1 MRTIYLLIL
10 FFVQLVCLSCSE
22 QGVYADSTSKQIIKN
37 ETGIKKIKGIVK
49 ITGNQFL
56 WKDIVEKMTLLIREH
71 M

>member
-1 MRTIYLLIL
+1 M
-10 FFVQLVCLSCSE
+10 
-22 QGVYADSTSKQIIKN
+22 KQ
-37 ETGIKKIKGIVK
+37 ELKKIKGIVK

>member
-1 MRTIYLLIL
+1 MGAYGGYR
-10 FFVQLVCLSCSE
+10 QLE
-22 QGVYADSTSKQIIKN
+22 QFSHYKNSKQIIKN

>member
-1 MRTIYLLIL
+1 MNQYRD
-10 FFVQLVCLSCSE
+10 FAFVYDKLMDDVDYE
-22 QGVYADSTSKQIIKN
+22 GWINYIEQIIKN